1 MPVASWKVIALPLVV
16 VAFLLTGCEN
26 TGQDQIG
33 PKTGIGAALGAAG
46 GGLLGAAL
54 GGSPAGIAAGVLL
67 GGLGG
72 GFLGNQLDNKDK
84 QMAAR
89 ASQRAL
95 ETQRVGAPTTW
106 RNPDTGNSGSI
117 TPTRTYQTASGR
129 YCREYQQTVTI
140 GGQRHQSYG
149 TACRRPDG
157 SWQIVN

>member
-1 MPVASWKVIALPLVV
+1 MSLASLRVIALPLVV
-16 VAFLLTGCEN
+16 VALLLSGCQN
-26 TGQDQIG
+26 PNDDFG

-72 GFLGNQLDNKDK
+72 GFLGSKLDNADK
-84 QMAAR
+84 KKAAQ

-95 ETQRVGAPTTW
+95 ETQRSGATTTW
-106 RNPDTGNSGSI
+106 RNPDTGNSGAI
-117 TPTRTYQTASGR
+117 TPTRTYQSASGR

-140 GGQRHQSYG
+140 GGEKHQSYG
-149 TACRRPDG
+149 KACRQPG
-157 SWQIVN
+157 GAWKIVN